1 MKVLVDMNLGLG
13 FVAELQTLGIEAR
26 HWSQVGALDA
36 PDGFIME
43 WARREGFVVLTSDL
57 DFGALLHS
65 TNGVGPS
72 VIQFRGSDL
81 RVRAILGDLINVL
94 DTFRDLLARGAL
106 VTVAG
111 KRVRIVEL
119 PVKRAN

>member
-36 PDGFIME
+36 RDSVIME

-94 DTFRDLLARGAL
+94 DPFRDSLIKGAL
-106 VTVAG
+106 ITVAG

>member
-13 FVAELQTLGIEAR
+13 FIAELQALGIEAR

-36 PDGFIME
+36 PDSVIME

-65 TNGVGPS
+65 THGMGPS

>member
-1 MKVLVDMNLGLG
+1 LDWGLSQS
-13 FVAELQTLGIEAR
+13 FKRWESKPGIGR
-26 HWSQVGALDA
+26 KVGALDA
-36 PDGFIME
+36 PDSVIME